1 VRVVRRVAH
10 LLQTHSLLSSR
21 VAADPGGIGGPMYA
35 HLVGDFGIPVTR
47 VSNGS
52 AARKKDEF
60 ANADAEKWFAF
71 RRLLEKRE
79 VILAVDGELL
89 KQLSRRRLQ

>member
-1 VRVVRRVAH
+1 
-10 LLQTHSLLSSR
+10 
-21 VAADPGGIGGPMYA
+21 MYA
-35 HLVGDFGIPVTR
+35 QPVSDFGIPVTR

-60 ANADAEKWFAF
+60 ANADKWFAF

-79 VILAVDGELL
+79 VILAVDGEFL